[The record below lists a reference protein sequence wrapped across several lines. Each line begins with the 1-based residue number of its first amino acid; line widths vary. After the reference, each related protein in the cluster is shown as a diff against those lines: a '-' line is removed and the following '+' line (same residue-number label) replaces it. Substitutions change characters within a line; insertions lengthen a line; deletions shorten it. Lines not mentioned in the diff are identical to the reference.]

1 MVTSK
6 MKHTQNTSDQSH
18 ANTNRPISDGSI
30 QPNKVSNVIAMEMRE
45 TNKSEHLL
53 PQ

>member
-6 MKHTQNTSDQSH
+6 VKNTQNTHDQSH
-18 ANTNRPISDGSI
+18 ANTNRPISDSSI
-30 QPNKVSNVIAMEMRE
+30 QPNKVINAIAMETRE
-45 TNKSEHLL
+45 TNKSEQLL